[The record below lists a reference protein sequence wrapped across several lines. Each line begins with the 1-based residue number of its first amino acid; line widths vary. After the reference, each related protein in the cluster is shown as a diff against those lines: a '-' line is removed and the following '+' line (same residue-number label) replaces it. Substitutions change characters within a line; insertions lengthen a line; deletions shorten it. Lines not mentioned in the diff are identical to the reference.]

1 MRAAGR
7 TAELPRMSSSASPA
21 AWLPAV
27 SRAPAAPGPSGPRH
41 LAPGTEAEHEA
52 VFAALAE
59 NDDTPRG
66 RHAEPAWSRELFD
79 PRRDGDALAW
89 LGFSD
94 D

>member
-1 MRAAGR
+1 
-7 TAELPRMSSSASPA
+7 MSSSTSPATWLPVAFPRATPISPA
-21 AWLPAV
+21 A
-27 SRAPAAPGPSGPRH
+27 PSGPRH

-52 VFAALAE
+52 VFAAWAE
-59 NDDTPRG
+59 HDDTPRG

-79 PRRDGDALAW
+79 PRRDGDPLAW

>member
-1 MRAAGR
+1 MSISASTATWLPAIARPAA
-7 TAELPRMSSSASPA
+7 ASPA
-21 AWLPAV
+21 
-27 SRAPAAPGPSGPRH
+27 GSGPRH

-59 NDDTPRG
+59 DDDTPRG
-66 RHAEPAWSRELFD
+66 RHAEPSWSRELFD

-94 D
+94 A

>member
-1 MRAAGR
+1 VA
-7 TAELPRMSSSASPA
+7 L
-21 AWLPAV
+21 V
-27 SRAPAAPGPSGPRH
+27 RAPAAATAPSGPRH

-59 NDDTPRG
+59 HDDTPRG
-66 RHAEPAWSRELFD
+66 RHAEPVWSRELFD
-79 PRRDGDALAW
+79 PRRDGDALGW

>member
-1 MRAAGR
+1 
-7 TAELPRMSSSASPA
+7 MSSSASPA
-21 AWLPAV
+21 AWLPVAFARTTV
-27 SRAPAAPGPSGPRH
+27 AAPASPRH

-59 NDDTPRG
+59 HDDTPRG

>member
-1 MRAAGR
+1 
-7 TAELPRMSSSASPA
+7 MSSSASPV
-21 AWLPAV
+21 AWLPVALTRA
-27 SRAPAAPGPSGPRH
+27 SAAAPASPRH

-59 NDDTPRG
+59 YDDTPRG

>member
-1 MRAAGR
+1 
-7 TAELPRMSSSASPA
+7 MSSSASPV
-21 AWLPAV
+21 AWLPVALTRTGV
-27 SRAPAAPGPSGPRH
+27 AAPASPRH

-59 NDDTPRG
+59 HDDTPRG

>member
-1 MRAAGR
+1 
-7 TAELPRMSSSASPA
+7 MSSSASPA
-21 AWLPAV
+21 TWLPVAIARPPV
-27 SRAPAAPGPSGPRH
+27 APSGPRH

-59 NDDTPRG
+59 HDDTPRG
-66 RHAEPAWSRELFD
+66 RHAEPAWSRELYD
-79 PRRDGDALAW
+79 PRRDGDAFAW

>member
-1 MRAAGR
+1 
-7 TAELPRMSSSASPA
+7 MSSSASSA
-21 AWLPAV
+21 AWLPVALA
-27 SRAPAAPGPSGPRH
+27 RATAGPAAPSAPRH

-59 NDDTPRG
+59 HDDTPRG